1 MIESFK
7 HLLDIASDRDLA
19 EVFLESDEQ
28 EHAVP
33 AEQIVE
39 ALRKRRAVMRDC
51 VERGK
56 NGGESMGKLVGNE
69 ARLLNEAFRN
79 GRTFL
84 DPLTVKAELYA
95 LAVMGENAR
104 MGVIVAA
111 PTAGAGGIVPG
122 MLLALEE
129 ERNIDPET
137 TVRALVVAGGI
148 GSIIA
153 LSANISGAAGGCQNE
168 VGVASS
174 MGAAAVTYMMG
185 GSTRQSVQAAALA
198 LKNTLGL
205 VCDPVGGLVEVPC
218 VKRNALFAVHG
229 LTAAQLALAGVESII
244 PMDEIVEAM
253 VRIGRSLPRGLR
265 ETAEGGLATTETGTA
280 IALRLKEEA
289 NRRRAER
296 AAERE
301 RVARQRWPRTPSV
314 HPYHRPVAGVL
325 PRRRR
330 RGDELR
336 PPLGEESRALPHTVV
351 QIEDP
356 EPRPVACRA
365 VVVAVQQE
373 VAVRVGL
380 EHLTADADPVEQ
392 RPLREGQ
399 VLLTARPHRIADDH
413 A

>member
-7 HLLDIASDRDLA
+7 HLEELARDRDLA
-19 EVFLESDEQ
+19 DVFLETDAE

-33 AEQIVE
+33 AEDIVE

-56 NGGESMGKLVGNE
+56 NGGESMGKLVGGE
-69 ARLLNEAFRN
+69 ARLLNEAFQN
-79 GRTFL
+79 GKTFL
-84 DPLTVKAELYA
+84 DPLTVKAEIYA
-95 LAVMGENAR
+95 LSVMGENSR

-129 ERNIDPET
+129 ERNIDPEK

-168 VGVASS
+168 VGVASA
-174 MGAAAVTYMMG
+174 MGAAGVAYMMG
-185 GSTRQSVQAAALA
+185 GSTHTAIQAAAIA

-229 LTAAQLALAGVESII
+229 LTAAQLAMAGIESVI

-253 VRIGRSLPRGLR
+253 VRIGRALPRGLK
-265 ETAEGGLATTETGTA
+265 ETAEGGLATTPTGCA
-280 IALRLKEEA
+280 IGDRLKSEA
-289 NRRRAER
+289 NQRRAER

-301 RVARQRWPRTPSV
+301 RVAQERK
-314 HPYHRPVAGVL
+314 AG
-325 PRRRR
+325 
-330 RGDELR
+330 
-336 PPLGEESRALPHTVV
+336 AH
-351 QIEDP
+351 
-356 EPRPVACRA
+356 
-365 VVVAVQQE
+365 
-373 VAVRVGL
+373 
-380 EHLTADADPVEQ
+380 
-392 RPLREGQ
+392 
-399 VLLTARPHRIADDH
+399 
-413 A
+413 

>member
-7 HLLDIASDRDLA
+7 HLEQLAADRDLA
-19 EVFLESDEQ
+19 DVFLEADEQ

-51 VERGK
+51 VERGR
-56 NGGESMGKLVGNE
+56 GSDGASMGRLVGSE
-69 ARLLNEAFRN
+69 ARLLQQAFAE

-84 DPLTVKAELYA
+84 DPLTVKAEIYA
-95 LAVMGENAR
+95 LAVMGENSR
-104 MGVIVAA
+104 MGVIVAP
-111 PTAGAGGIVPG
+111 PTAGAGGVVPG

-129 ERNIDPET
+129 ERNIDPEK
-137 TVRALVVAGGI
+137 TVRALIVAGGI

-168 VGVASS
+168 VGVASA
-174 MGAAAVTYMMG
+174 MGAAGVAYMVG
-185 GSTRQSVQAAALA
+185 GTTRQCIHAAALA

-229 LTAAQLALAGVESII
+229 LTAAQLAMAGVESVI

-301 RVARQRWPRTPSV
+301 RIAEERKTG
-314 HPYHRPVAGVL
+314 AG
-325 PRRRR
+325 
-330 RGDELR
+330 
-336 PPLGEESRALPHTVV
+336 T
-351 QIEDP
+351 
-356 EPRPVACRA
+356 
-365 VVVAVQQE
+365 
-373 VAVRVGL
+373 
-380 EHLTADADPVEQ
+380 
-392 RPLREGQ
+392 
-399 VLLTARPHRIADDH
+399 
-413 A
+413 

>member
-7 HLLDIASDRDLA
+7 QLEAIAAERDLA
-19 EVFLESDEQ
+19 DVFLETDEQ

-39 ALRKRRAVMRDC
+39 ALRKRRSVMRDC

-56 NGGESMGKLVGNE
+56 SGGESMGRLVGNE
-69 ARLLNEAFRN
+69 ARLLSEAFQS
-79 GRTFL
+79 GKTFL

-129 ERNIDPET
+129 ERNVDPEK
-137 TVRALVVAGGI
+137 TVRAMIVAGGV

-174 MGAAAVTYMMG
+174 MGAAGVAYMMG
-185 GSTRQSVQAAALA
+185 GTTRQSIHSAAIA

-229 LTAAQLALAGVESII
+229 LTAAQLALAGVESVI

-289 NRRRAER
+289 NQRRAER

-301 RVARQRWPRTPSV
+301 RVA
-314 HPYHRPVAGVL
+314 
-325 PRRRR
+325 
-330 RGDELR
+330 
-336 PPLGEESRALPHTVV
+336 
-351 QIEDP
+351 
-356 EPRPVACRA
+356 
-365 VVVAVQQE
+365 QE
-373 VAVRVGL
+373 RK
-380 EHLTADADPVEQ
+380 
-392 RPLREGQ
+392 GQ
-399 VLLTARPHRIADDH
+399 VG
-413 A
+413 

>member
-7 HLLDIASDRDLA
+7 HLEVLATDRDLA
-19 EVFLESDEQ
+19 EVFLETDAE
-28 EHAVP
+28 EHGVP
-33 AEQIVE
+33 AADILE
-39 ALRKRRAVMRDC
+39 ALRKRREVMRDC
-51 VERGK
+51 IVRGK
-56 NGGESMGKLVGNE
+56 NGGASMGKLVGSE
-69 ARLLNEAFRN
+69 ARLLNEAFLS
-79 GRTFL
+79 GKTFL
-84 DPLTVKAELYA
+84 DPLTVKAEIYA
-95 LAVMGENAR
+95 LSVMGENSR

-122 MLLALEE
+122 MLMALEE

-174 MGAAAVTYMMG
+174 MGAAGVAYMMG
-185 GSTRQSVQAAALA
+185 GTTRNSIQAAALA

-253 VRIGRSLPRGLR
+253 VRIGRALPRGLR
-265 ETAEGGLATTETGTA
+265 ETAEGGLATTDTGRA
-280 IALRLKEEA
+280 IAQRLKDEA
-289 NRRRAER
+289 NARRAER

-301 RVARQRWPRTPSV
+301 RMA
-314 HPYHRPVAGVL
+314 
-325 PRRRR
+325 
-330 RGDELR
+330 
-336 PPLGEESRALPHTVV
+336 
-351 QIEDP
+351 
-356 EPRPVACRA
+356 
-365 VVVAVQQE
+365 QE
-373 VAVRVGL
+373 RKATG
-380 EHLTADADPVEQ
+380 
-392 RPLREGQ
+392 G
-399 VLLTARPHRIADDH
+399 
-413 A
+413 

>member
-1 MIESFK
+1 MIESFAQ
-7 HLLDIASDRDLA
+7 LEEVARDGDLA
-19 EVFLESDEQ
+19 EVFLETDEQ
-28 EHAVP
+28 EHGVP
-33 AEQIVE
+33 RDQILE

-56 NGGESMGKLVGNE
+56 GGGTSMGKLVGHE
-69 ARLLNEAFRN
+69 AKLLNEAFQN
-79 GRTFL
+79 GKTFL

-95 LAVMGENAR
+95 LAVMGENSR

-111 PTAGAGGIVPG
+111 PTAGAGGVVPG

-129 ERNIDPET
+129 ERKIDPEK

-174 MGAAAVTYMMG
+174 MGAAGVAYMMG
-185 GSTRQSVQAAALA
+185 GNTHQSIHAAALA

-229 LTAAQLALAGVESII
+229 LTAAQLALAGVDSVI

-253 VRIGRSLPRGLR
+253 VRIGRALPRGLR
-265 ETAEGGLATTETGTA
+265 ETAEGGLATTPTGAT
-280 IALRLKEEA
+280 IAQRIKDEA
-289 NRRRAER
+289 NQRRAQR

-301 RVARQRWPRTPSV
+301 KLAQERKS
-314 HPYHRPVAGVL
+314 GVT
-325 PRRRR
+325 
-330 RGDELR
+330 
-336 PPLGEESRALPHTVV
+336 S
-351 QIEDP
+351 
-356 EPRPVACRA
+356 
-365 VVVAVQQE
+365 
-373 VAVRVGL
+373 
-380 EHLTADADPVEQ
+380 
-392 RPLREGQ
+392 
-399 VLLTARPHRIADDH
+399 
-413 A
+413 

>member
-7 HLLDIASDRDLA
+7 HLEELANDRDLA
-19 EVFLESDEQ
+19 EVFLETDAE

-33 AEQIVE
+33 AEDILE

-51 VERGK
+51 IERGK
-56 NGGESMGKLVGNE
+56 NGGESMGKLVGGE
-69 ARLLNEAFRN
+69 ARLLNEAFLS
-79 GRTFL
+79 GKTFL
-84 DPLTVKAELYA
+84 DPLTVKAEIYA
-95 LAVMGENAR
+95 LSVMGENSR

-129 ERNIDPET
+129 ERSIDPEK

-168 VGVASS
+168 VGVASA
-174 MGAAAVTYMMG
+174 MGAAAVAYMMDG
-185 GSTRQSVQAAALA
+185 TTRTSIQAAAIA

-229 LTAAQLALAGVESII
+229 LTAAQLALAGVDSVI

-265 ETAEGGLATTETGTA
+265 ETAEGGLATTDTGRA
-280 IALRLKEEA
+280 IALRLKEDA
-289 NRRRAER
+289 NRRREER

-301 RVARQRWPRTPSV
+301 RMAQERK
-314 HPYHRPVAGVL
+314 AGA
-325 PRRRR
+325 
-330 RGDELR
+330 E
-336 PPLGEESRALPHTVV
+336 
-351 QIEDP
+351 
-356 EPRPVACRA
+356 
-365 VVVAVQQE
+365 
-373 VAVRVGL
+373 
-380 EHLTADADPVEQ
+380 
-392 RPLREGQ
+392 
-399 VLLTARPHRIADDH
+399 
-413 A
+413 

>member
-7 HLLDIASDRDLA
+7 HLEQLAADRDLA
-19 EVFLESDEQ
+19 NVFLETDEQ

-33 AEQIVE
+33 GEQILE

-56 NGGESMGKLVGNE
+56 TGGLSMGKLVGNE
-69 ARLLNEAFRN
+69 AKKLNEAFQS

-84 DPLTVKAELYA
+84 DPLTIKAELYA
-95 LAVMGENAR
+95 LSVMGENSR

-111 PTAGAGGIVPG
+111 PTAGAGGVVPG

-129 ERNIDPET
+129 ERHIDTER

-174 MGAAAVTYMMG
+174 MGAGAVAYMMG
-185 GSTRQSVQAAALA
+185 GNTHQSIHAAALA

-205 VCDPVGGLVEVPC
+205 VCDPVGGLVEMPC

-229 LTAAQLALAGVESII
+229 LTAAQLAMAGVESVI

-265 ETAEGGLATTETGTA
+265 ETAEGGLATTDTGRA
-280 IALRLKEEA
+280 IAMRLKEEA
-289 NRRRAER
+289 NQRRAER

-301 RVARQRWPRTPSV
+301 RVA
-314 HPYHRPVAGVL
+314 
-325 PRRRR
+325 
-330 RGDELR
+330 
-336 PPLGEESRALPHTVV
+336 
-351 QIEDP
+351 
-356 EPRPVACRA
+356 
-365 VVVAVQQE
+365 QE
-373 VAVRVGL
+373 RKSEVG
-380 EHLTADADPVEQ
+380 
-392 RPLREGQ
+392 G
-399 VLLTARPHRIADDH
+399 
-413 A
+413 

>member
-7 HLLDIASDRDLA
+7 HLEQLAADRDLA
-19 EVFLESDEQ
+19 DVFLETDEQ

-33 AEQIVE
+33 AEMIVE

-51 VERGK
+51 VERGR
-56 NGGESMGKLVGNE
+56 GSDGASMGRLVGSE
-69 ARLLNEAFRN
+69 ARLLQQAFEE
-79 GRTFL
+79 GKTFL
-84 DPLTVKAELYA
+84 DPLTVKAEIYA
-95 LAVMGENAR
+95 LAVMGENSR

-111 PTAGAGGIVPG
+111 PTAGAGGVVPG

-129 ERNIDPET
+129 ERNIDPER

-174 MGAAAVTYMMG
+174 MGAAGVAYMVG
-185 GSTRQSVQAAALA
+185 GNTRQCIHAAALA

-229 LTAAQLALAGVESII
+229 LTAAQLAIAGVESVI

-301 RVARQRWPRTPSV
+301 RIA
-314 HPYHRPVAGVL
+314 
-325 PRRRR
+325 
-330 RGDELR
+330 
-336 PPLGEESRALPHTVV
+336 EERKSGTH
-351 QIEDP
+351 
-356 EPRPVACRA
+356 
-365 VVVAVQQE
+365 
-373 VAVRVGL
+373 
-380 EHLTADADPVEQ
+380 
-392 RPLREGQ
+392 
-399 VLLTARPHRIADDH
+399 
-413 A
+413 